1 MRCVFRR
8 HLKSSLE
15 SSLESCL
22 RLFPPS
28 ADRHCKLSTAH
39 CPLSTAHCPL
49 STVHCKL
56 FIAHCLLLRR
66 TGIFHSFIFHFK
78 LFIPISSSPSTIPAS
93 IPSSVL
99 SSLPAFSPKARSPG
113 RRWSE
118 PEQWRFVLR
127 KEEVIHYII

>member
-15 SSLESCL
+15 SSL

-28 ADRHCKLSTAH
+28 ADRHCK
-39 CPLSTAHCPL
+39 LSTAHCPL

-78 LFIPISSSPSTIPAS
+78 LFIPISSPPSTTPAS

-99 SSLPAFSPKARSPG
+99 SSPPAFVLRARSPDPP
-113 RRWSE
+113 WSE

-127 KEEVIHYII
+127 GKEYLKLYH